1 MVLCA
6 NPYLGEARERFEQLQ
21 YDQALNPLI
30 LATQVPGQT
39 QAERREAF
47 DLLARTRAALG
58 DLPAA
63 TRTYGEL
70 LEKDPSAPAPSDAAP
85 KIREAFRAAKA
96 ALFPPGTVR
105 LTRVNAAEG
114 RLGFELFDPWSVVAR
129 LDVHEVGGRTLSARP
144 EAVVNVRV
152 PFTQAWVE
160 ALDASGAT
168 VGSLGS
174 AKEPLRLAQ
183 KTVVAAKPKT
193 DDAPVISSAQK
204 VSVADD
210 EAPVAPSVAA
220 VPPSAVAISPVKAWR
235 MPVVITGASLAAIS
249 GAIGLG
255 FGIAAR
261 LDAAKL
267 TGLPM
272 MGLITELSQR
282 EAFELAG
289 RQRSEAMGANI
300 ALGLA
305 AGLAVTTFFI
315 FVLSA
320 ERAP

>member
-6 NPYLGEARERFEQLQ
+6 NPYLGEARERFEQLA
-21 YDQALNPLI
+21 YEQALNPLI

-58 DLPAA
+58 DLAGA
-63 TRTYGEL
+63 THAYGEL

-96 ALFPPGTVR
+96 SRFPPGTVR
-105 LTRVNAAEG
+105 LTRVTAAEG
-114 RLGFELFDPWSVVAR
+114 RLGFELFDPWGVVVR
-129 LDVHEVGGRTLSARP
+129 LDVREVGGRTLSARP
-144 EAVVNVRV
+144 EALVEVRI
-152 PFTQAWVE
+152 PFSQAWVE
-160 ALDASGAT
+160 ALDAAGAV

-174 AKEPLRLAQ
+174 AKAPLRLAQ
-183 KTVVAAKPKT
+183 KVAVATRPKS
-193 DDAPVISSAQK
+193 DDAPVLTPTPKRA
-204 VSVADD
+204 VADD
-210 EAPVAPSVAA
+210 EMTAAPVEAAEPPKAA
-220 VPPSAVAISPVKAWR
+220 VLTRVKAWR
-235 MPVVITGASLAAIS
+235 LPAVLTGASLAVVS

-255 FGIAAR
+255 FGLAAR
-261 LDAAKL
+261 TDAATL
-267 TGLPM
+267 AGLPTQ
-272 MGLITELSQR
+272 GLISSLSQR
-282 EAFELAG
+282 DAFELAG
-289 RQRSEAMGANI
+289 RQRNEAMTANI

-305 AGLAVTTFFI
+305 AGLAVTTFFL